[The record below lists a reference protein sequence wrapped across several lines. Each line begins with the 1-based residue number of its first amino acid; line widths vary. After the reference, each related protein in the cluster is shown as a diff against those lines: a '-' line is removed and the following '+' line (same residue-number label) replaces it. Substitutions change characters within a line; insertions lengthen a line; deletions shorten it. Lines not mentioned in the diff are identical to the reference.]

1 MGDLLEAEQQAT
13 AESLMQRGRPTRV
26 IRLERLDEERLGA
39 LFMHF
44 ILETLIAADLLGVP
58 AFGQPAVEQGKVLA
72 RRHLREM
79 DKTGVKSPA

>member
-1 MGDLLEAEQQAT
+1 
-13 AESLMQRGRPTRV
+13 MQRGRPTRV

-72 RRHLREM
+72 LRHLGEM
-79 DKTGVKSPA
+79 GKAEAHSRA